1 MKKQGGVA
9 ALSGWKR
16 KENWLLAGPG
26 IGMGRSVDNL
36 VYYNHSILSL
46 PHYSSLITLIL
57 LLHSGRGDKKE
68 WPKDKTIR
76 GYEKE
81 QGIKKLEDA
90 LVFLI
95 LVWNPPRLDLESRI
109 QV

>member
-46 PHYSSLITLIL
+46 PHYSSLITLTL